1 MVRKSQ
7 TKSRIKTSAFS
18 LVVPVYNEEECLE
31 HFLQE
36 AKIAL
41 NSFKDWEMILVDD
54 GSTDQSWS
62 IISRHA
68 LKDKKVRG
76 IRFTR
81 NFGHQHAVLAGLRA
95 TQFSYIGIIDA
106 DLQDPPSL
114 LPKMTSCITD
124 GVEIVYG
131 KRSNRKVRLFSRNF
145 QLDFFIAYS
154 KD

>member
-1 MVRKSQ
+1 MNKLSV
-7 TKSRIKTSAFS
+7 II
-18 LVVPVYNEEECLE
+18 PVYNDRENLAKCLD
-31 HFLQE
+31 
-36 AKIAL
+36 AL
-41 NSFKDWEMILVDD
+41 EKSHFKDYQLIVVDD

-106 DLQDPPSL
+106 DLQDPPEYILTMLQMFEESSL
-114 LPKMTSCITD
+114 SLRDLSVVQT
-124 GVEIVYG
+124 V
-131 KRSNRKVRLFSRNF
+131 RSDRVS
-145 QLDFFIAYS
+145 DSFFKSIKS
-154 KD
+154 

>member
-106 DLQDPPSL
+106 DPQANSTQMI
-114 LPKMTSCITD
+114 LPEEKWL
-124 GVEIVYG
+124 EIYG
-131 KRSNRKVRLFSRNF
+131 PAATKKSIINY
-145 QLDFFIAYS
+145 QY
-154 KD
+154 